1 MKRERYSDE
10 KIIKAINLNGGI
22 INGAAKSLKL
32 DRGTLSDWIKA
43 SKTLTAAL
51 EAARDI
57 LIDECESALFTNV
70 KAGKEISVIFA
81 LKTIGRKRGYIEQLQ
96 ITNKD
101 NINDHIENASDEEL
115 KEIMAKTNE
124 RFNSAL

>member
-10 KIIKAINLNGGI
+10 KIIKAINVNGGI

-32 DRGTLSDWIKA
+32 DRGTLSDWIK
-43 SKTLTAAL
+43 SSPKLKEAL
-51 EAARDI
+51 EAAREI
-57 LIDECESALFTNV
+57 FIDECESTLFNNV
-70 KAGKEISVIFA
+70 KAGKEVSTIFA
-81 LKTIGRKRGYIEQLQ
+81 LKTLGKKRGYIEQIQ

-115 KEIMAKTNE
+115 KDIME
-124 RFNSAL
+124 RTANRFKDAM